1 MKKIRL
7 AAVTLIAA
15 LFFCIVPAAHASGG
29 DTSTTVSLSA
39 TMVSALTVTC
49 TPSTVNFGASVPI
62 INGFVVTATTPV
74 VCNFTWST
82 PSGAMLAAYAGF
94 TSNIALTGTA
104 GTIPTSDF
112 AVQDNSGA
120 FNPCIG
126 NWNINSAI
134 PGGGLT
140 QGNICGPAL
149 ANTFEGPN
157 VGSSTE
163 TLTFQF
169 TEPTNLS
176 PGSLAGSIVVDVSYL

>member
-1 MKKIRL
+1 MKRL
-7 AAVTLIAA
+7 KVAA
-15 LFFCIVPAAHASGG
+15 LLLMLCLFSAWPAHAAG
-29 DTSTTVSLSA
+29 DASTTVSLSA

-82 PSGAMLAAYAGF
+82 PANSMLAAYVGF
-94 TSNIALTGTA
+94 SSNIALTGTA

-126 NWNINSAI
+126 NWNINNAI

-140 QGNICGPAL
+140 QGNICSNGGQGL
-149 ANTFEGPN
+149 SNTFEGPN

-169 TEPTNLS
+169 TEPTNLT
-176 PGSLAGSIVVDVSYL
+176 PGSLSGSVIIDIAYL